1 MCIPCRNKNTNEQ
14 PGCSAVKKRA
24 GSEGDVRY
32 VPRRPADRPAPAP
45 PVVFFVVGVVA
56 AQAEA
61 AGGARAADRE
71 GERRR

>member
-1 MCIPCRNKNTNEQ
+1 MQRGKKNAPDRRVTSDTC
-14 PGCSAVKKRA
+14 PA
-24 GSEGDVRY
+24 GLRIGPHRH
-32 VPRRPADRPAPAP
+32 R